1 MFLSFQFVFVVV
13 VLQVFARSPEIVL
26 NELTW
31 QADRPVSLE
40 SWIDQADYLSFNVSY
55 QLLAGVLPTQ
65 QSESPHFVLIIIIRL
80 LLPFQ
85 TVKKKKLQK
94 VTYRNNDS
102 TFQCCS
108 LTYGNYGMRFFT
120 VTCIFLFV

>member
-1 MFLSFQFVFVVV
+1 M
-13 VLQVFARSPEIVL
+13 QVFARSPEIVL

-31 QADRPVSLE
+31 QADRPASME

-85 TVKKKKLQK
+85 TVKKKKI
-94 VTYRNNDS
+94 RNCKKS
-102 TFQCCS
+102 RREIMTALS
-108 LTYGNYGMRFFT
+108 GVAL
-120 VTCIFLFV
+120 

>member
-1 MFLSFQFVFVVV
+1 MFLSFGFVSVVVVV
-13 VLQVFARSPEIVL
+13 VLQIFARSPEIVL
-26 NELTW
+26 NELSW
-31 QADRPVSLE
+31 QADRPVSME

-65 QSESPHFVLIIIIRL
+65 QSESPHFVLIIMIRW

-85 TVKKKKLQK
+85 TKKKKLEK

-102 TFQCCS
+102 T
-108 LTYGNYGMRFFT
+108 G
-120 VTCIFLFV
+120 VVP

>member
-1 MFLSFQFVFVVV
+1 MFLSFGFVFVVV

-26 NELTW
+26 NDLTW
-31 QADRPVSLE
+31 QADRPVSME

-65 QSESPHFVLIIIIRL
+65 QSESPHFVLIVITRL

-85 TVKKKKLQK
+85 TVKKKKEIAK
-94 VTYRNNDS
+94 SHVEK
-102 TFQCCS
+102 
-108 LTYGNYGMRFFT
+108 
-120 VTCIFLFV
+120 

>member
-1 MFLSFQFVFVVV
+1 MFLSSGFVFVVV
-13 VLQVFARSPEIVL
+13 VLQVFARSPEMVL

-31 QADRPVSLE
+31 QADRPVSME

-85 TVKKKKLQK
+85 TVKKK
-94 VTYRNNDS
+94 RNCKKS
-102 TFQCCS
+102 RREIMTALS
-108 LTYGNYGMRFFT
+108 GVVL
-120 VTCIFLFV
+120 